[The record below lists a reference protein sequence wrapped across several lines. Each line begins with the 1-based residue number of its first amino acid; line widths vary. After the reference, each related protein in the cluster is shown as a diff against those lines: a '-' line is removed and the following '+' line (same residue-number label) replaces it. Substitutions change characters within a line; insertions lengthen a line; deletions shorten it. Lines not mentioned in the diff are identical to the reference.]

1 MVKISF
7 TNAQVRDSGYGL
19 QVNGES
25 LADIISM
32 ALGAKVKGVNYGD
45 PDYDKIKPFE
55 SNSCDVSVVI
65 YPHPQGV
72 QIEDDSNVYNSL
84 EELEEDLNVRI
95 KQEITEAK
103 S

>member
-45 PDYDKIKPFE
+45 PDYPHKRG
-55 SNSCDVSVVI
+55 VS
-65 YPHPQGV
+65 
-72 QIEDDSNVYNSL
+72 
-84 EELEEDLNVRI
+84 
-95 KQEITEAK
+95 KK
-103 S
+103 SPSFR